1 MSTRDSEFKSE
12 NERIS
17 KYSLPA
23 LYTLTLIGHVV
34 SAIFALSYN
43 DLESQSTAADGNT
56 TNYKIRFALQEVK
69 NNGSLGDMKGVFGDL
84 TGFGMLATCDFIV
97 ASTMFV
103 HLLRYFALKDS
114 LNYEGTMGKLLSLLH
129 IASYSISHWLALL
142 AFYLVAGYRGNV
154 GAILLFVLVVVSEA
168 IQHMATA
175 PSSNLDPLSKRLLAG
190 FGSAGLIVFAV
201 MIGNTLWTR
210 DDNGLQGGIDAF
222 IFILIAESLKIL
234 NEWFTQSQKGPIKG
248 ETSSYS
254 RAIDSRHAHMV
265 IDFCIKCILVWHINL
280 TNAINEGDGV
290 LVGSDTDYSTD
301 DLKDHRF
308 VSIIVL
314 LIYAGLVL
322 LYALIGTVSPGTLP
336 KLQAEQSFRDFP
348 SGSLEERK
356 SMLQV
361 A

>member
-1 MSTRDSEFKSE
+1 ME
-12 NERIS
+12 
-17 KYSLPA
+17 
-23 LYTLTLIGHVV
+23 
-34 SAIFALSYN
+34 
-43 DLESQSTAADGNT
+43 
-56 TNYKIRFALQEVK
+56 
-69 NNGSLGDMKGVFGDL
+69 GVFGDI

-97 ASTMFV
+97 AGTMLV
-103 HLLRYFALKDS
+103 HLLRYFAVKDS
-114 LNYEGTMGKLLSLLH
+114 LNYKGNMGRVLSLLH

-142 AFYLVAGYRGNV
+142 AFYLIAGYRGNL

-175 PSSNLDPLSKRLLAG
+175 PSSNLDPMSKRLLAG
-190 FGSAGLIVFAV
+190 FGSAGLVVFAV
-201 MIGNTLWTR
+201 LIGMTLWTR

-222 IFILIAESLKIL
+222 VFILVAESLKIL

-280 TNAINEGDGV
+280 TNAINDGDGV
-290 LVGSDTDYSTD
+290 LVGADETYSTD
-301 DLKDHRF
+301 DLKNQRG
-308 VSIIVL
+308 VSMIIL
-314 LIYAGLVL
+314 FIYAGLFV
-322 LYALIGTVSPGTLP
+322 LYALIGTFSPGTLP
-336 KLQAEQSFRDFP
+336 KLQAEQSFEDFP